1 MALRSEIEDTLS
13 KYLFAPLVVVF
24 CLTAFNAPAQCLKY
38 ESDNVELVGTIY
50 SKVFAGPPNYE
61 SVKAGDEKEIATI
74 LKLKTA
80 ICTRSEG
87 DANSFSVAES
97 NVRRIQLV
105 IGEAEFWRAIRQNR
119 GRSFRVKGSLFHSHT
134 GHHRTRVLLTVSDL
148 KAL

>member
-1 MALRSEIEDTLS
+1 MS

-61 SVKAGDEKEIATI
+61 SVKAGDQKEIATI

-80 ICTRSEG
+80 ICTNADG
-87 DANSFSVAES
+87 GPNSF
-97 NVRRIQLV
+97 NVSEADVRDVQLV
-105 IGEAEFWRAIRQNR
+105 ISEPRFWKIIRNNR
-119 GRSFRVKGSLFHSHT
+119 SRSLRVKGSLFHGHT
-134 GHHRTRVLLTVSDL
+134 GHHRTRVLLSVSDL
-148 KAL
+148 KPIK